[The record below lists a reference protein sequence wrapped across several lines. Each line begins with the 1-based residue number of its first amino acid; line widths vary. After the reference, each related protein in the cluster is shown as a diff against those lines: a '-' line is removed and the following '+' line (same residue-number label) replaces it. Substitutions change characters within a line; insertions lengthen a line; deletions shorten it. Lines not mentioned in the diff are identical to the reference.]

1 MAVQI
6 SRNNSNQSL
15 GEPRFGSDLHAE
27 QPARIKPPKDEV
39 EKKESEALSGQIEDG
54 QEESQEDD
62 DGNWK
67 RRKNI
72 KDDNGAEDLEDKK

>member
-1 MAVQI
+1 M
-6 SRNNSNQSL
+6 
-15 GEPRFGSDLHAE
+15 
-27 QPARIKPPKDEV
+27 

-72 KDDNGAEDLEDKK
+72 KNDNGTEDLDDKK

>member
-1 MAVQI
+1 M
-6 SRNNSNQSL
+6 SRDLEVIFMQNNRR
-15 GEPRFGSDLHAE
+15 E
-27 QPARIKPPKDEV
+27 IKPPKDEM

-72 KDDNGAEDLEDKK
+72 KNDNGTEDLDDKK